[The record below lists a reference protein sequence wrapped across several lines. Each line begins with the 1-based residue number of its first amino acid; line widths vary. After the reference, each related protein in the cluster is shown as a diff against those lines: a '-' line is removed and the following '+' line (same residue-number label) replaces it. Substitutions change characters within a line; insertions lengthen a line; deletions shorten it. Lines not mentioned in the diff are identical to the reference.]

1 MLVGAPVLLRIVAAV
16 RAPRPVVAV
25 AAVLPLR
32 FRGGVEIAAQ
42 GMLSLPWL
50 SLVLSRKRDPLV
62 RDAMHAHASAGSA
75 RLLVP

>member
-1 MLVGAPVLLRIVAAV
+1 MVSPTQQHEHWSGAPHPAYRSLTCAV
-16 RAPRPVVAV
+16 C
-25 AAVLPLR
+25 
-32 FRGGVEIAAQ
+32 VEIAAQ

-50 SLVLSRKRDPLV
+50 SLVLSRERDPLV

>member
-1 MLVGAPVLLRIVAAV
+1 M
-16 RAPRPVVAV
+16 PRSRCM
-25 AAVLPLR
+25 PLR

-50 SLVLSRKRDPLV
+50 SLVPSRERDPLV

>member
-1 MLVGAPVLLRIVAAV
+1 MPHSRCM
-16 RAPRPVVAV
+16 
-25 AAVLPLR
+25 PLR

-50 SLVLSRKRDPLV
+50 SLVRDPLV

>member
-1 MLVGAPVLLRIVAAV
+1 MPHSRCM
-16 RAPRPVVAV
+16 
-25 AAVLPLR
+25 PLR

-50 SLVLSRKRDPLV
+50 SLVSSHERDPLV